1 MARAFPSAIGGVSW
15 STLNQIRPKNLAG
28 AIVLILSGLIT
39 LAWIGFIG
47 AMIVHV
53 LQVAVSCSAS

>member
-1 MARAFPSAIGGVSW
+1 MVNLEPNSSQDAS
-15 STLNQIRPKNLAG
+15 NLAG